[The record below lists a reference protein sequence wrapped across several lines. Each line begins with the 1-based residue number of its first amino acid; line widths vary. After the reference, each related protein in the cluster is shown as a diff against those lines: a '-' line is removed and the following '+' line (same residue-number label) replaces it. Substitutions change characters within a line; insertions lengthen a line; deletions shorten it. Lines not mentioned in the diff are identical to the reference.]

1 MVAYSCALGI
11 TKYHFREA
19 CNTVGTILARK
30 RSDGTTA
37 YMGKVVLKRDGT
49 IIHKESKT
57 FDRRAA
63 AVVWLAKRETEIREK
78 GPVKPT
84 SSVTVAK
91 AIDTYIADSRKKL
104 GRTKTQVLKSIKE
117 YEFAKLACAAVTSQE
132 IVKFAQE
139 LALDKQPTTV
149 SNYLSHLGSVFAVA
163 GPAWNIPLDTEAM
176 RSARVVLARLGI
188 VGRSNRRDKRPAL
201 DELDRL
207 MTHFAGRKAE
217 AIPMAKIVAFALF
230 STRRQE
236 EITRIK
242 WTDLDEK
249 HSRVLVRDMKD
260 PSEKSGN
267 DVWCDLP
274 EPALRIIQSMPRTG
288 ERIFPYKPDSIAF
301 AFRDARDLLQIH
313 DLRFHDLRHE
323 GISRLFEM
331 GLNIPHVATVSG
343 HRSWQNLKRYT
354 HIRQSGDK
362 YEGWK
367 WLDAVTQPLQP

>member
-1 MVAYSCALGI
+1 M
-11 TKYHFREA
+11 
-19 CNTVGTILARK
+19 GTIVARK
-30 RSDGTTA
+30 RQNGSTGYTA
-37 YMGKVVLKRDGT
+37 QILLKKSGE
-49 IIHKESKT
+49 IIHREAKT

-63 AVVWLAKRETEIREK
+63 AVAWLAKRETEIREK

-117 YEFAKLACAAVTSQE
+117 YQFANLRCEEATSQE
-132 IVKFAQE
+132 IVRFAQE
-139 LALDKQPTTV
+139 LAVDREPTTV
-149 SNYLSHLGSVFAVA
+149 SNYLSHLGSVFTIA
-163 GPAWNIPLDTEAM
+163 GPAWDIPLDPEAM
-176 RSARVVLARLGI
+176 RSARIVLAKLGVI
-188 VGRSNRRDKRPAL
+188 GRSNRRDRRPTL
-201 DELDRL
+201 DELNRI
-207 MTHFAGRKAE
+207 MTHFAGRKAD
-217 AIPMAKIVAFALF
+217 AVPMTRVVAFALF

-236 EITRIK
+236 EITRIR

-274 EPALRIIQSMPRTG
+274 EPALRIIQAMPRTG
-288 ERIFPYKPDSIAF
+288 ERIFPYKPDTIAF
-301 AFRDARDLLQIH
+301 AFRDARDLLKID

-362 YEGWK
+362 YEGWQ
-367 WLDAVTQPLQP
+367 WLDAVTRPLQP